1 MKEMKIKMSAPIAV
15 NGLNPIDGQNFDSYN
30 SFRKEPHRNMEIRKG
45 SYQEKENPRVAV
57 FLDGSNFFYMQKDK
71 LHWFVDPKKLLNW
84 LTQFGDIADAN
95 YYTSIDH
102 NNEGQVSY
110 MRALSH
116 MGFRVK
122 SEPLD
127 DEYDSFDGS
136 GVYLDMIIDM
146 LTGVDNYDMAV
157 IVSGDSDFA
166 RIIEVLRSRGK
177 KYLVL
182 STKGMISSDVR
193 SVAGMHYCDIAD
205 LRNYLEKN

>member
-1 MKEMKIKMSAPIAV
+1 MKEMQIKMSAPIAV
-15 NGLNPIDGQNFDSYN
+15 KRSNEVYCGMDSYN
-30 SFRKEPHRNMEIRKG
+30 PSSKKDLYKNMENEGDYDK
-45 SYQEKENPRVAV
+45 KPPRVAV

-84 LTQFGDIADAN
+84 LTQFGDISDAN

-102 NNEGQVSY
+102 SNEGQVAY

-127 DEYDSFDGS
+127 SDDYDSFEGG

-157 IVSGDSDFA
+157 IISGDADFA
-166 RIIEVLRSRGK
+166 RIIEVLRARGK

-182 STKGMISSDVR
+182 STKGMISNDVR

-205 LRNYLEKN
+205 LRRYVEKN